1 MHSGGAEG
9 ADTEFWEIGYKKGL
23 RTGEDYTVDDLITN
37 DKNLKQEIESAY
49 QTAVEQLGRR
59 ALPYDWSKPDLRS
72 NYAGGLV
79 RRDYLQAK
87 NSDGVFAIS
96 DIIRPGEKGKEITTK
111 DGKKIRYSNRTQKS
125 IVDGG
130 TGYAVQMAF
139 NLGRPVF
146 VFHQGSNADNVTKV
160 GWYKLTDKGFVKTD
174 TPLLTEEFAGIG
186 TRQINEAGKQAIA
199 DLYDNLINNLK
210 AAQKVSTEIEGPVK
224 DERTIEE
231 DMMMFQELVKANKGE
246 LPKSFM
252 SGSRKW
258 TINQYGN
265 YDLVDA
271 TTGDIYQRN
280 VNMETGLSEPE
291 ASQEET
297 LDPAKK
303 ESALTKIQDMVKNQ
317 QLAEQL
323 AIIGYDVK
331 DLLNNLVK
339 AKTMEEYNKVMEIL
353 DKLC

>member
-1 MHSGGAEG
+1 MQKASGVDMTNYDGAIINLYEK
-9 ADTEFWEIGYKKGL
+9 DTFISSHNDVDESRSAINYPVIGINIG
-23 RTGEDYTVDDLITN
+23 GPGN
-37 DKNLKQEIESAY
+37 FSIESRDGDPKKLDLQDGTAY
-49 QTAVEQLGRR
+49 VFGVNGVNREVWHRTFPTPQKSFLPALTTKLDGKSYPAGSYRITITMRR
-59 ALPYDWSKPDLRS
+59 VMPIKPD
-72 NYAGGLV
+72 V
-79 RRDYLQAK
+79 PQ
-87 NSDGVFAIS
+87 
-96 DIIRPGEKGKEITTK
+96 TTK
-111 DGKKIRYSNRTQKS
+111 LN
-125 IVDGG
+125 
-130 TGYAVQMAF
+130 
-139 NLGRPVF
+139 N
-146 VFHQGSNADNVTKV
+146 
-160 GWYKLTDKGFVKTD
+160 
-174 TPLLTEEFAGIG
+174 
-186 TRQINEAGKQAIA
+186 QA
-199 DLYDNLINNLK
+199 
-210 AAQKVSTEIEGPVK
+210 EGPVK

>member
-1 MHSGGAEG
+1 
-9 ADTEFWEIGYKKGL
+9 
-23 RTGEDYTVDDLITN
+23 
-37 DKNLKQEIESAY
+37 
-49 QTAVEQLGRR
+49 
-59 ALPYDWSKPDLRS
+59 
-72 NYAGGLV
+72 
-79 RRDYLQAK
+79 
-87 NSDGVFAIS
+87 
-96 DIIRPGEKGKEITTK
+96 
-111 DGKKIRYSNRTQKS
+111 
-125 IVDGG
+125 
-130 TGYAVQMAF
+130 
-139 NLGRPVF
+139 
-146 VFHQGSNADNVTKV
+146 
-160 GWYKLTDKGFVKTD
+160 
-174 TPLLTEEFAGIG
+174 
-186 TRQINEAGKQAIA
+186 
-199 DLYDNLINNLK
+199 
-210 AAQKVSTEIEGPVK
+210 
-224 DERTIEE
+224 
-231 DMMMFQELVKANKGE
+231 
-246 LPKSFM
+246 M

-303 ESALTKIQDMVKNQ
+303 ESALAKIQDMVKNQ